1 MSYKSVRLEAENVRP
16 LNGRKFR
23 DSAIINMQDAGR
35 VIREAYWRMEKHMEN
50 YSEMIE
56 MMQSGN
62 DIVRREKGKAKK
74 GGRRVKGKRL
84 GTILGWLVL
93 AAVVLIAVPVGVIML
108 MVSGIWSAADR
119 LFARLGR

>member
-1 MSYKSVRLEAENVRP
+1 
-16 LNGRKFR
+16 
-23 DSAIINMQDAGR
+23 
-35 VIREAYWRMEKHMEN
+35 MEKHMEN

-74 GGRRVKGKRL
+74 GGRRVRGKRL